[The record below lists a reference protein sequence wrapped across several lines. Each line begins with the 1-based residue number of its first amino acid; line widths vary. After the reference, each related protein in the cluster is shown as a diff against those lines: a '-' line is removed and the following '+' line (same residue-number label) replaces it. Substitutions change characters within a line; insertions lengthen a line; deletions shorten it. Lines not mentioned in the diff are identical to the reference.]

1 MDPDKNKRKKKER
14 KRNTKSQRNRE
25 VEIRH
30 TTPNARAGARDANP
44 SRASTSRSQTG
55 RCTTGR
61 HPSSGA
67 GPTATPPGGAGTA
80 RRPLCHRCPLHQ
92 ATIQSAT
99 APARPPAPPPPPPP
113 AAVARR
119 PRRPLR
125 TRRVDY
131 RHARGAGRPRRARQR
146 HPPPRRWG
154 RSPRGS
160 TGACGAATPS
170 GTSSLVVLWGGEGGG
185 RGASGPLWVARRAP
199 CPPRAAPLLTLWP
212 K

>member
-99 APARPPAPPPPPPP
+99 APARPPAHNPARVHPTVQSRGHQTRTRTPTDPKQSQGMSAANLTNSTPPPLTSAPPPPQKEDSPI
-113 AAVARR
+113 AR
-119 PRRPLR
+119 PGR
-125 TRRVDY
+125 T
-131 RHARGAGRPRRARQR
+131 
-146 HPPPRRWG
+146 
-154 RSPRGS
+154 
-160 TGACGAATPS
+160 TN
-170 GTSSLVVLWGGEGGG
+170 
-185 RGASGPLWVARRAP
+185 RRAP
-199 CPPRAAPLLTLWP
+199 APTTRPPHSA
-212 K
+212 